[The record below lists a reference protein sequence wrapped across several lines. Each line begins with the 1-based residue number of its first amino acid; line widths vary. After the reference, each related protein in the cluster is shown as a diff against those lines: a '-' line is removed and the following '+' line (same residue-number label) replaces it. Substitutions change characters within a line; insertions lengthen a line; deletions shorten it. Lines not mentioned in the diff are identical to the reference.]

1 MSFARGKRAFGF
13 CDRTG
18 RRYPIADLVDE
29 YQNGTKTGFRVGR
42 DVADKDHP
50 QNHLGRLRIFDP
62 QTLMNPRPDISMD
75 ASRALYG
82 FKPVGHPS
90 TFVQGVVGQ
99 VKITDAPA
107 VVGSNDVTVA
117 ADGPGAATGQVGALD
132 LPDAFVGLTGVEGTG
147 TVGTVD
153 TNITSVS
160 GLAGT
165 TSVGSVSVT
174 QLTFGI
180 TGPAGTAS
188 VGSVTV
194 NTVNVA
200 ATYTITVVNPGSGNV
215 FYQDGSQPGVA
226 GVDVNE
232 GSIYRYDQSDSTN
245 SGHPLRFSTTADGTH
260 GGGVEYTTGVTYVGT
275 PGSAGAYTQIEVA
288 SGAPTLYT
296 YCTNHSGMGYKV
308 NTL

>member
-50 QNHLGRLRIFDP
+50 QNHLGRIRIFDP

-99 VKITDAPA
+99 VKITGASA
-107 VVGSNDVTVA
+107 VIQDNDVTVS

-132 LPDAFVGLTGVEGTG
+132 LPDVFVGLTGVEGTG

-165 TSVGSVSVT
+165 
-174 QLTFGI
+174 
-180 TGPAGTAS
+180 AS

-194 NTVNVA
+194 NTVTIA
-200 ATYTITVVNPGSGNV
+200 ATYAMTVVSNK
-215 FYQDGSQPGVA
+215 FFQDGAQPGIL
-226 GVDVNE
+226 GRDVNE
-232 GSIYRYDQSDSTN
+232 GSIYRYDQSDSSN

>member
-1 MSFARGKRAFGF
+1 MPFARGKRAFGF

-50 QNHLGRLRIFDP
+50 QNHLGRIRIFDP

-99 VKITDAPA
+99 VKITGASA
-107 VVGSNDVTVA
+107 VIQDNDVTVA

-132 LPDAFVGLTGVEGTG
+132 LPDVFVGLTGVEGTG
-147 TVGTVD
+147 AVGDVD
-153 TNITSVS
+153 TNINSVS

-165 TSVGSVSVT
+165 
-174 QLTFGI
+174 
-180 TGPAGTAS
+180 PA

-194 NTVNVA
+194 NTVTIA
-200 ATYTITVVNPGSGNV
+200 ATYAITVTSGQ
-215 FYQDGSQPGVA
+215 FAQDGGVPGIL
-226 GVDVNE
+226 GRNINE

-245 SGHPLRFSTTADGTH
+245 SGHPLRFSTTSDGTH

>member
-18 RRYPIADLVDE
+18 KRYPLTDLVDE

-62 QTLMNPRPDISMD
+62 QSLMNPRPDTSLD

-82 FKPVGHPS
+82 FGPVGHAS
-90 TFVQGVVGQ
+90 TFVQGEAGRVSIS
-99 VKITDAPA
+99 ITTPSPA
-107 VVGSNDVTVA
+107 SITNTPLAV
-117 ADGPGAATGQVGALD
+117 DGPGAATGQVGSVSVDQTA
-132 LPDAFVGLTGVEGTG
+132 VGLTGVEATG
-147 TVGTVD
+147 TVGDVD
-153 TNITSVS
+153 TNINSVS
-160 GLAGT
+160 GL
-165 TSVGSVSVT
+165 SVIS
-174 QLTFGI
+174 
-180 TGPAGTAS
+180 S

-194 NTVNVA
+194 SVVSIT
-200 ATYTITVVNPGSGNV
+200 ATYSITVSDPGSGNV
-215 FYQDGSQPGVA
+215 FYQDGAHPGIA
-226 GVDVNE
+226 GRDVYE
-232 GSIYRYDQSDSTN
+232 GSIYRYDQSNSSN
-245 SGHPLRFSTTADGTH
+245 SGHPLRFSTTPDGTH